1 MNDKTF
7 TVYTDGGARGNPGE
21 AAYGF
26 IVYDQNKNIIF
37 REGKK
42 IGISTNNTAEYMGV
56 ISALSWIKDNLKK
69 IDKIEFLLD
78 SELVAHQ
85 LTGKYKV
92 KNENLRNLFFT
103 VKDLENKV
111 NSKIYYKP
119 IEREKNK
126 EADKLVNMALDG
138 II

>member
-69 IDKIEFLLD
+69 IDKI
-78 SELVAHQ
+78 
-85 LTGKYKV
+85 
-92 KNENLRNLFFT
+92 
-103 VKDLENKV
+103 
-111 NSKIYYKP
+111 
-119 IEREKNK
+119 
-126 EADKLVNMALDG
+126 
-138 II
+138 